1 MFKTLYS
8 CPLTITRHEN
18 GPLHESRRL
27 YLEHLA
33 KEGASRS
40 MLLRASGVMYRA
52 AVRMNLDESS
62 PVEQTAV
69 TAAAKEWAN
78 RRDGNPNRRSAAPAE
93 REFRQITCDWLR
105 FAGRLQPRQT
115 WVQHQ
120 SKIEA
125 FCLYLEK
132 ERGLAS
138 ASIQSTG
145 IHLKN
150 FFKTIPKRDLNKITA
165 AVVDDFLRQKREA
178 GCTRDGL
185 CSLIYALR
193 GFFNYGERQGWT
205 KPGIGSQLYGPRK
218 YREEQLPQ
226 GPSWADVQRLLATT
240 ETDRKVD
247 IRDRAVLL
255 LFAVYGLRAGEVERI
270 RVEDIDWERKTL
282 TIPRTK
288 QRQARIC
295 PLIDSLADAMARYVR
310 EARPATEYPEL
321 FLRYR
326 APHRPFRHGGMY
338 RIVRRR
344 LDHLGISC
352 PRPGPH
358 GLRHACATHLLTQGF
373 TLTEI
378 GGHLGHHTYTATSV
392 YAKVDMPMLRAVADL
407 DLGGLL

>member
-8 CPLTITRHEN
+8 CPLTVARHEN
-18 GPLHESRRL
+18 GPLHESRGR
-27 YLEHLA
+27 YLDHLV

-52 AVRMNLDESS
+52 AMRMNLDESS

-69 TAAAKEWAN
+69 MSAATEWAN
-78 RRDGNPNRRSAAPAE
+78 RRDGNPNRRVAKHTE
-93 REFRQITCDWLR
+93 REFEQITCDWLR
-105 FAGRLQPRQT
+105 FAGRLRPRQAALH
-115 WVQHQ
+115 HQ
-120 SKIEA
+120 SEIDA

-138 ASIQSTG
+138 ASIKSTG
-145 IHLKN
+145 VNLAR
-150 FFKTIPKRDLNKITA
+150 FFKGIPERKLKKLTVTD
-165 AVVDDFLRQKREA
+165 VEQFLRRKREA

-185 CSLIYALR
+185 CSFIYSLR
-193 GFFNYGERQGWT
+193 SFFNYGERQGWT
-205 KPGIGSQLYGPRK
+205 KPGIGAQLYGPRR
-218 YREEQLPQ
+218 YREERLPQ

-270 RVEDIDWERKTL
+270 RLEDIDWERKTL

-288 QRQARIC
+288 QRQTRVC
-295 PLIDSLADAMARYVR
+295 PLIDSLAGAVARYIR
-310 EARPATEYPEL
+310 EARPATDYHEM

-352 PRPGPH
+352 PSPGPH
-358 GLRHACATHLLTQGF
+358 GLRHACATHLLAQGF

-378 GGHLGHHTYTATSV
+378 GGHLGHHTYTATSA
-392 YAKVDMPMLRAVADL
+392 YAKVDMPTLRAVADF

>member
-1 MFKTLYS
+1 M
-8 CPLTITRHEN
+8 
-18 GPLHESRRL
+18 
-27 YLEHLA
+27 
-33 KEGASRS
+33 
-40 MLLRASGVMYRA
+40 
-52 AVRMNLDESS
+52 RMNLDESS

-69 TAAAKEWAN
+69 VSAATEWAN
-78 RRDGNPNRRSAAPAE
+78 RRDGNPNRRVAKHTE
-93 REFRQITCDWLR
+93 REFEQITCDWLR
-105 FAGRLQPRQT
+105 FAGRLRPRQAALH
-115 WVQHQ
+115 HQ
-120 SKIEA
+120 SEIDA

-138 ASIQSTG
+138 ASIKSTG
-145 IHLKN
+145 VNLAR
-150 FFKTIPKRDLNKITA
+150 FFKGIPERKLKKLTVTD
-165 AVVDDFLRQKREA
+165 VEQFLRRKREA

-185 CSLIYALR
+185 CSFIYSLR
-193 GFFNYGERQGWT
+193 SFFNYGETQGWT
-205 KPGIGSQLYGPRK
+205 KPGIGAQLYGPRR
-218 YREEQLPQ
+218 YREERLPQ

-270 RVEDIDWERKTL
+270 RLEDIDWERKTL

-288 QRQARIC
+288 QRQMRVC
-295 PLIDSLADAMARYVR
+295 PLIDSLAGAVARYIR
-310 EARPATEYPEL
+310 EARPATDYHEM

-352 PRPGPH
+352 PSPGPH
-358 GLRHACATHLLTQGF
+358 GLRHACATHLLAQGF

-392 YAKVDMPMLRAVADL
+392 YAKVDMPTLRAVADF

>member
-8 CPLTITRHEN
+8 CPLTVARHEN
-18 GPLHESRRL
+18 GPLHESRRH
-27 YLEHLA
+27 YLDHLA

-69 TAAAKEWAN
+69 ATAANEWAN
-78 RRDGNPNRRSAAPAE
+78 RKDGNPNRRVAQHTE
-93 REFRQITCDWLR
+93 REFQQITCDWLR
-105 FAGRLQPRQT
+105 FAGRLRPRPVA
-115 WVQHQ
+115 VQHQ
-120 SKIEA
+120 SEIEA

-138 ASIQSTG
+138 ASIKSMG
-145 IHLKN
+145 VNLAS
-150 FFKTIPKRDLNKITA
+150 FFKSIPKRELKRITVA
-165 AVVDDFLRQKREA
+165 GIEQFLRRKREA

-185 CSLIYALR
+185 SSFIYSLR
-193 GFFNYGERQGWT
+193 SFFNYGEMQDWT
-205 KPGIGSQLYGPRK
+205 KPGIGAQLYGPRK
-218 YREEQLPQ
+218 YRQEQLPQ

-270 RVEDIDWERKTL
+270 RLQDIDWERKTL
-282 TIPRTK
+282 IIPHTK
-288 QRQARIC
+288 QRRTRVC
-295 PLIDSLADAMARYVR
+295 PLIDSLANALARYIH
-310 EARPATEYPEL
+310 EARPATDYHEL

-358 GLRHACATHLLTQGF
+358 GLRHACATHLLAQGF
-373 TLTEI
+373 TLTEV
-378 GGHLGHHTYTATSV
+378 GGHLGHQTSTATSV
-392 YAKVDMPMLRAVADL
+392 YAKVDMPTLRAVADL

>member
-8 CPLTITRHEN
+8 CPLTVTRHEN
-18 GPLHESRRL
+18 GPLHESRRR

-52 AVRMNLDESS
+52 AVRMNLDDSS
-62 PVEQTAV
+62 PVEQSTVA
-69 TAAAKEWAN
+69 TAAKEWAT
-78 RRDGNPNRRSAAPAE
+78 RRDGNPNQRSTKPAE

-105 FAGRLQPRQT
+105 FADRLQAQQT
-115 WVQHQ
+115 GVQHQ
-120 SKIEA
+120 NRIDA
-125 FCLYLEK
+125 FCLYLER

-150 FFKTIPKRDLNKITA
+150 FFKTIPKRNLHKITVA
-165 AVVDDFLRQKREA
+165 DVEEFLQQKREA

-185 CSLIYALR
+185 CSFVHALR
-193 GFFNYGERQGWT
+193 SFFNYGESQGWT
-205 KPGIGSQLYGPRK
+205 KPGIGAQLHGPRK
-218 YREEQLPQ
+218 YRHEQLPQ
-226 GPSWADVQRLLATT
+226 GPSWADVQRVLATT
-240 ETDRKVD
+240 ETNRKVD

-270 RVEDIDWERKTL
+270 RLEDIDWERKTL

-288 QRQARIC
+288 QRQMRVC
-295 PLIDSLADAMARYVR
+295 PLIDSLAYAITRYIR
-310 EARPATEYPEL
+310 EARPATEYHEL

-326 APHRPFRHGGMY
+326 APYRPFRHGGMY

-352 PRPGPH
+352 PCPGPH
-358 GLRHACATHLLTQGF
+358 GLRHACATHLLAQGF

-392 YAKVDMPMLRAVADL
+392 YAKVDMPTLRAVADL

>member
-8 CPLTITRHEN
+8 CPLTVARHEN
-18 GPLHESRRL
+18 GPLHESRGR
-27 YLEHLA
+27 YLDHLV

-52 AVRMNLDESS
+52 AMRMNLDESS

-69 TAAAKEWAN
+69 MSAATEWAN
-78 RRDGNPNRRSAAPAE
+78 RRDGNPNRRVAKHTE
-93 REFRQITCDWLR
+93 REFEQITCDWLR
-105 FAGRLQPRQT
+105 FAGRLRPRQAALH
-115 WVQHQ
+115 HQ
-120 SKIEA
+120 SEIDA

-138 ASIQSTG
+138 ASIKSTG
-145 IHLKN
+145 VNLAR
-150 FFKTIPKRDLNKITA
+150 FFKGIPERKLKKLTVTD
-165 AVVDDFLRQKREA
+165 VEQFLRRKREA

-185 CSLIYALR
+185 CSFIYSLR
-193 GFFNYGERQGWT
+193 SFFNYGERQGWT
-205 KPGIGSQLYGPRK
+205 KPGIGAQLYGPRR
-218 YREEQLPQ
+218 YREERLPQ

-270 RVEDIDWERKTL
+270 RLEDIDWERKTL

-288 QRQARIC
+288 QRQTRVC
-295 PLIDSLADAMARYVR
+295 PLIDSLAGAVARYIR
-310 EARPATEYPEL
+310 EARPATDYHEM

-352 PRPGPH
+352 PSPGPH
-358 GLRHACATHLLTQGF
+358 GLRHACATHLLAQGF

-392 YAKVDMPMLRAVADL
+392 YAKVDMPTLRAVADF

>member
-1 MFKTLYS
+1 
-8 CPLTITRHEN
+8 
-18 GPLHESRRL
+18 
-27 YLEHLA
+27 
-33 KEGASRS
+33 

-69 TAAAKEWAN
+69 AAAAKEWAN

-295 PLIDSLADAMARYVR
+295 PLIDFLADAMARYVR
-310 EARPATEYPEL
+310 GARPATQYPEL
-321 FLRYR
+321 FLRFR

-392 YAKVDMPMLRAVADL
+392 YANVDMPMLRAVADL

>member
-8 CPLTITRHEN
+8 YPLTVARHEN
-18 GPLHESRRL
+18 GPLHESRRR
-27 YLEHLA
+27 YLDHLA

-52 AVRMNLDESS
+52 AVRMNLDEFST
-62 PVEQTAV
+62 VEQTAV
-69 TAAAKEWAN
+69 ASAAKEWATRVN
-78 RRDGNPNRRSAAPAE
+78 GNPNRRFSEPTE
-93 REFRQITCDWLR
+93 REFRRITCDWLR
-105 FAGRLQPRQT
+105 FAGRLRPRNT
-115 WVQHQ
+115 SVQHQ
-120 SKIEA
+120 SEIDA

-138 ASIQSTG
+138 ASVQSAS
-145 IHLKN
+145 IHLKT
-150 FFKTIPKRDLNKITA
+150 FFRDIPKRDLKKITVA
-165 AVVDDFLRQKREA
+165 DVEKFLKRKRDG

-185 CSLIYALR
+185 SSFISALR
-193 GFFNYGERQGWT
+193 GFFNYAERQRWT
-205 KPGIGSQLYGPRK
+205 KPGIGTQLYGPRR
-218 YREEQLPQ
+218 YRQEQLPQ
-226 GPSWADVQRLLATT
+226 GPSWSDVQRLLATT

-270 RVEDIDWERKTL
+270 RLQDIEWERKTL

-288 QRQARIC
+288 QRRARVC
-295 PLIDSLADAMARYVR
+295 PLIDSLAGTIARYIR
-310 EARPATEYPEL
+310 EARPATEYQEL

-358 GLRHACATHLLTQGF
+358 GLRHACATHLLAQGF

-378 GGHLGHHTYTATSV
+378 GGHLGHQTYTATSV
-392 YAKVDMPMLRAVADL
+392 YAKVDMATLRAVADL

>member
-8 CPLTITRHEN
+8 CPLTVARHEN
-18 GPLHESRRL
+18 GPLHESRGR
-27 YLEHLA
+27 YLDHLV

-52 AVRMNLDESS
+52 AMRMNLDESS

-69 TAAAKEWAN
+69 MSAATEWAN
-78 RRDGNPNRRSAAPAE
+78 RRDGNPNRRVAKHTE
-93 REFRQITCDWLR
+93 REFEQITCDWLR
-105 FAGRLQPRQT
+105 FAGRLRPRQAALH
-115 WVQHQ
+115 HQ
-120 SKIEA
+120 SEIDA

-138 ASIQSTG
+138 ASIKSTG
-145 IHLKN
+145 VNLAR
-150 FFKTIPKRDLNKITA
+150 FFKGIPERKLKKLTVTD
-165 AVVDDFLRQKREA
+165 VEQFLRRKREA

-185 CSLIYALR
+185 CSFIYSLR
-193 GFFNYGERQGWT
+193 SFFNYGERQGWT
-205 KPGIGSQLYGPRK
+205 KPGIGAQLYGPRR
-218 YREEQLPQ
+218 YREERLPQ

-270 RVEDIDWERKTL
+270 RLEDIDWERKTL

-288 QRQARIC
+288 QRQTRVC
-295 PLIDSLADAMARYVR
+295 PLIDSLAGAVARYIR
-310 EARPATEYPEL
+310 EARPATDYHEM

-352 PRPGPH
+352 PSPGPH
-358 GLRHACATHLLTQGF
+358 GLRHACATHLLAQGF

-378 GGHLGHHTYTATSV
+378 GSHLGHHTYTATSV
-392 YAKVDMPMLRAVADL
+392 YAKVDMPTLRAVADF

>member
-8 CPLTITRHEN
+8 CPLTVARHEN
-18 GPLHESRRL
+18 GPLHESRGR
-27 YLEHLA
+27 YLDHLV

-52 AVRMNLDESS
+52 AMRMNLDESS

-69 TAAAKEWAN
+69 VSAATEWAN
-78 RRDGNPNRRSAAPAE
+78 RRDGNPNRRVAKHTE
-93 REFRQITCDWLR
+93 REFEQITCDWLR
-105 FAGRLQPRQT
+105 FAGRLRPRQAALH
-115 WVQHQ
+115 HQ
-120 SKIEA
+120 SEIDA

-138 ASIQSTG
+138 ASIKSTG
-145 IHLKN
+145 VNLAR
-150 FFKTIPKRDLNKITA
+150 FFKGIPERKLKKLTVTD
-165 AVVDDFLRQKREA
+165 VEQFLRRKREA

-185 CSLIYALR
+185 CSFIYSLR
-193 GFFNYGERQGWT
+193 SFFNYGERQGWT
-205 KPGIGSQLYGPRK
+205 KPGIGAQLYGPRR
-218 YREEQLPQ
+218 YREERLPQ

-270 RVEDIDWERKTL
+270 RLEDIDWERKTL

-288 QRQARIC
+288 QRQTRVC
-295 PLIDSLADAMARYVR
+295 PLIDSLAGAVARYIR
-310 EARPATEYPEL
+310 EARPATDYHEM

-352 PRPGPH
+352 PSPGPH
-358 GLRHACATHLLTQGF
+358 GLRHACATHLLAQGF

-392 YAKVDMPMLRAVADL
+392 YAKVDMPTLRAVADF

>member
-8 CPLTITRHEN
+8 CPLTVARHEN
-18 GPLHESRRL
+18 GPLHESRGR
-27 YLEHLA
+27 YLDHLV

-52 AVRMNLDESS
+52 AMRMNLDESS

-69 TAAAKEWAN
+69 MSAATEWAN
-78 RRDGNPNRRSAAPAE
+78 RRDGNPNRRVAKHTE
-93 REFRQITCDWLR
+93 REFEQITCDWLR
-105 FAGRLQPRQT
+105 FAGRLRPRQAALH
-115 WVQHQ
+115 HQ
-120 SKIEA
+120 SEIDA

-138 ASIQSTG
+138 ASIKSTG
-145 IHLKN
+145 VNLAR
-150 FFKTIPKRDLNKITA
+150 FFKGIPERKLKKLTVTD
-165 AVVDDFLRQKREA
+165 VEQFLRRKREA

-185 CSLIYALR
+185 CSFIYSLR
-193 GFFNYGERQGWT
+193 SFFNYGERQGWT
-205 KPGIGSQLYGPRK
+205 KPGIGAQLYGPRR
-218 YREEQLPQ
+218 YREERLPQ
-226 GPSWADVQRLLATT
+226 GSSWADVQRLLATT

-270 RVEDIDWERKTL
+270 RLEDIDWERKTL

-288 QRQARIC
+288 QRQMRVC
-295 PLIDSLADAMARYVR
+295 PLIDSLAGAVARYIR
-310 EARPATEYPEL
+310 EARPATDYHEM

-352 PRPGPH
+352 PSPGPH
-358 GLRHACATHLLTQGF
+358 GLRHACATHLLAQGF

-392 YAKVDMPMLRAVADL
+392 YAKVDMPTLRAVADF

>member
-1 MFKTLYS
+1 
-8 CPLTITRHEN
+8 
-18 GPLHESRRL
+18 
-27 YLEHLA
+27 
-33 KEGASRS
+33 

-62 PVEQTAV
+62 AIEQTAV
-69 TAAAKEWAN
+69 ASAAKEWAN
-78 RRDGNPNRRSAAPAE
+78 RKDGNPNRRVAKHTE
-93 REFRQITCDWLR
+93 REFQQITCDWLR
-105 FAGRLQPRQT
+105 FAGRLRT
-115 WVQHQ
+115 HRAAVQHQ
-120 SKIEA
+120 SEIDA

-138 ASIQSTG
+138 ASIKCTG
-145 IHLKN
+145 VNLAR
-150 FFKTIPKRDLNKITA
+150 FFKNIPKRELKRITTA
-165 AVVDDFLRQKREA
+165 DVEQFLTQKREA

-185 CSLIYALR
+185 CSFVYSLR
-193 GFFNYGERQGWT
+193 SFFNHGERQGWT
-205 KPGIGSQLYGPRK
+205 KPGIGAQLYGPRR
-218 YREEQLPQ
+218 YRHEQLPQ

-240 ETDRKVD
+240 ETDRRVD

-255 LFAVYGLRAGEVERI
+255 LFSVYGLRAGEVERI
-270 RVEDIDWERKTL
+270 RLEDIDWERKTV

-288 QRQARIC
+288 QRQARVC
-295 PLIDSLADAMARYVR
+295 PLIDSLADAIARYIR
-310 EARPATEYPEL
+310 EARPETDYHEL

-352 PRPGPH
+352 PQPGPH
-358 GLRHACATHLLTQGF
+358 GLRHACATHLLAQGF

-392 YAKVDMPMLRAVADL
+392 YAKVDMPTLRAVADL

>member
-8 CPLTITRHEN
+8 CPLTVARHEN
-18 GPLHESRRL
+18 APLHESRRR
-27 YLEHLA
+27 YLDHLA

-40 MLLRASGVMYRA
+40 MLVRASGVIYRA
-52 AVRMNLDESS
+52 TVRMNLDESS
-62 PVEQTAV
+62 PVEQTTVAS
-69 TAAAKEWAN
+69 AAREWAN
-78 RRDGNPNRRSAAPAE
+78 RVDRNPNRRSARPTE
-93 REFRQITCDWLR
+93 REFQQITCDWLR
-105 FAGRLQPRQT
+105 FENRLRPTLVRGP
-115 WVQHQ
+115 HQ
-120 SKIEA
+120 NEIDA
-125 FCLYLEK
+125 FCLYLEN

-138 ASIQSTG
+138 ASINS
-145 IHLKN
+145 ISICLAR
-150 FFKTIPKRDLNKITA
+150 FFKNTPNRELKKITA
-165 AVVDDFLRQKREA
+165 AHVEQFLNQKREA

-185 CSLIYALR
+185 CSFVYSLR
-193 GFFNYGERQGWT
+193 SFFNYGERQGWT
-205 KPGIGSQLYGPRK
+205 KPGLGSQLYGPRR
-218 YREEQLPQ
+218 YRHEQLPQ

-240 ETDRKVD
+240 ETDRETD

-270 RVEDIDWERKTL
+270 RLEDIDWERKTL
-282 TIPRTK
+282 TIPQTK
-288 QRQARIC
+288 QRQTRLC
-295 PLIDSLADAMARYVR
+295 PLIDSLADAITRYIR
-310 EARPATEYPEL
+310 EARPETDYHEL

-358 GLRHACATHLLTQGF
+358 GLRHACATHLLEQGF
-373 TLTEI
+373 TLTEV

-392 YAKVDMPMLRAVADL
+392 YAKVDMPTLRAVADL

>member
-8 CPLTITRHEN
+8 CPLTVARHEN
-18 GPLHESRRL
+18 GPLHESRGR
-27 YLEHLA
+27 YLDHLV

-52 AVRMNLDESS
+52 AMRMNLDESS

-69 TAAAKEWAN
+69 ISAATEWAN
-78 RRDGNPNRRSAAPAE
+78 RRDGNPNRRVAKHTE
-93 REFRQITCDWLR
+93 REFEQITCDWLR
-105 FAGRLQPRQT
+105 FAGRLRPRQAALH
-115 WVQHQ
+115 HQ
-120 SKIEA
+120 SEIDA

-138 ASIQSTG
+138 ASIKSTG
-145 IHLKN
+145 VNLAR
-150 FFKTIPKRDLNKITA
+150 FFKGIPERKLKKLTVTD
-165 AVVDDFLRQKREA
+165 VEQFLRRKREA

-185 CSLIYALR
+185 CSFIYSLR
-193 GFFNYGERQGWT
+193 SFFNYGERQGWT
-205 KPGIGSQLYGPRK
+205 KPGIGAQLYGPRR
-218 YREEQLPQ
+218 YREERLPQ

-270 RVEDIDWERKTL
+270 RLEDIDWERKTL

-288 QRQARIC
+288 QRQTRVC
-295 PLIDSLADAMARYVR
+295 PLIDSLAGAVARYIR
-310 EARPATEYPEL
+310 EARPATDYHEM

-352 PRPGPH
+352 PSPGPH
-358 GLRHACATHLLTQGF
+358 GLRHACATHLLAQGF

-392 YAKVDMPMLRAVADL
+392 YAKVDMPTLRAVADF

>member
-8 CPLTITRHEN
+8 CPLTVARHEN
-18 GPLHESRRL
+18 GPLHESRGR
-27 YLEHLA
+27 YLDHLV

-52 AVRMNLDESS
+52 AMRMNLDESS

-69 TAAAKEWAN
+69 MSAATEWAN
-78 RRDGNPNRRSAAPAE
+78 RRDGNPNRRVAKHTE
-93 REFRQITCDWLR
+93 REFEQITCDWLR
-105 FAGRLQPRQT
+105 FAGRLRPRQAALH
-115 WVQHQ
+115 HQ
-120 SKIEA
+120 SEIDA

-138 ASIQSTG
+138 ASIKSTG
-145 IHLKN
+145 VNLAR
-150 FFKTIPKRDLNKITA
+150 FFKGIPERKLKKLTVTD
-165 AVVDDFLRQKREA
+165 VEQFLRRKREA

-185 CSLIYALR
+185 CSFIYSLR
-193 GFFNYGERQGWT
+193 SFFNYGETQGWT
-205 KPGIGSQLYGPRK
+205 KPGIGAQLYGPRR
-218 YREEQLPQ
+218 YREERLPQ

-270 RVEDIDWERKTL
+270 RLEDIDWERKTL

-288 QRQARIC
+288 QRQTRVC
-295 PLIDSLADAMARYVR
+295 PLIDSLAGAVARYIR
-310 EARPATEYPEL
+310 EARPATDYHEM

-352 PRPGPH
+352 PSPGPH
-358 GLRHACATHLLTQGF
+358 GLRHACATHLLAQGF

-392 YAKVDMPMLRAVADL
+392 YAKVDMPTLRAVADF

>member
-8 CPLTITRHEN
+8 CPLTVARHEN
-18 GPLHESRRL
+18 GPLHESRGR
-27 YLEHLA
+27 YLDHLV

-52 AVRMNLDESS
+52 AMRMNLDESS

-69 TAAAKEWAN
+69 MSAATEWAN
-78 RRDGNPNRRSAAPAE
+78 RRDGNPNRRVAKHTE
-93 REFRQITCDWLR
+93 REFEQITCDWLR
-105 FAGRLQPRQT
+105 FAGRLRPRQAALH
-115 WVQHQ
+115 HQ
-120 SKIEA
+120 SEIDA

-138 ASIQSTG
+138 ASIKSTG
-145 IHLKN
+145 VNLAR
-150 FFKTIPKRDLNKITA
+150 FFKGIPERKLKKLTVTD
-165 AVVDDFLRQKREA
+165 VEQFLRRKREA

-185 CSLIYALR
+185 CSFIYSLR
-193 GFFNYGERQGWT
+193 SFFNYGERQGWT
-205 KPGIGSQLYGPRK
+205 KPGIGAQLYGPRR
-218 YREEQLPQ
+218 YREERLPQ

-240 ETDRKVD
+240 ETDSKVD

-270 RVEDIDWERKTL
+270 RLEDIDWERKTL

-288 QRQARIC
+288 QRQTRVC
-295 PLIDSLADAMARYVR
+295 PLIDSLAGAVARYIR
-310 EARPATEYPEL
+310 EARPATDYHEM

-352 PRPGPH
+352 PSPGPH
-358 GLRHACATHLLTQGF
+358 GLRHACATHLLAQGF

-392 YAKVDMPMLRAVADL
+392 YAKVDMPTLRAVADF

>member
-8 CPLTITRHEN
+8 CPLTVARHEN
-18 GPLHESRRL
+18 GPLHVSRGR
-27 YLEHLA
+27 YLDHLV

-52 AVRMNLDESS
+52 AMRMNLDESS

-69 TAAAKEWAN
+69 MSAATEWAN
-78 RRDGNPNRRSAAPAE
+78 RRDGNPNRRVAKHTE
-93 REFRQITCDWLR
+93 REFEQITCDWLR
-105 FAGRLQPRQT
+105 FAGRLRPRQAALH
-115 WVQHQ
+115 HQ
-120 SKIEA
+120 SEIDA

-138 ASIQSTG
+138 ASIKSTG
-145 IHLKN
+145 VNLAR
-150 FFKTIPKRDLNKITA
+150 FFKGIPERKLKKLTVTD
-165 AVVDDFLRQKREA
+165 VEQFLRRKREA

-185 CSLIYALR
+185 CSFIYSLR
-193 GFFNYGERQGWT
+193 SFFNYGERQGWT
-205 KPGIGSQLYGPRK
+205 KPGIGAQLYGPRR
-218 YREEQLPQ
+218 YREERLPQ

-270 RVEDIDWERKTL
+270 RLEDIDWERKTL

-288 QRQARIC
+288 QRQTRVC
-295 PLIDSLADAMARYVR
+295 PLIDSLAGAVARYIR
-310 EARPATEYPEL
+310 EARPATDYHEM

-352 PRPGPH
+352 PSPGPH
-358 GLRHACATHLLTQGF
+358 GLRHACATHLLAQGF

-392 YAKVDMPMLRAVADL
+392 YAKVDMPTLRAVADF

>member
-1 MFKTLYS
+1 MFNTLYS
-8 CPLTITRHEN
+8 CPLTVARHEN
-18 GPLHESRRL
+18 GPLHESRRR

-40 MLLRASGVMYRA
+40 MLLRASAVMYRA

-69 TAAAKEWAN
+69 ASAAQEWAN
-78 RRDGNPNRRSAAPAE
+78 RRDGNPNRRVAHHTRRA
-93 REFRQITCDWLR
+93 FHQITCDWLR
-105 FAGRLQPRQT
+105 FAGRLRSHRAG
-115 WVQHQ
+115 VQHQ
-120 SKIEA
+120 REIDA

-145 IHLKN
+145 VNLTR
-150 FFKTIPKRDLNKITA
+150 FFKGIPNRELKRIT
-165 AVVDDFLRQKREA
+165 VDHVEQFLKQKREA
-178 GCTRDGL
+178 GCTRNGL
-185 CSLIYALR
+185 SSFIYALR
-193 GFFNYGERQGWT
+193 SFFNYGERQGWT
-205 KPGIGSQLYGPRK
+205 KPGIGAQLYGPQT
-218 YREEQLPQ
+218 YRHEQLPQ
-226 GPSWADVQRLLATT
+226 GPSWADVQRLLAMT

-247 IRDRAVLL
+247 RDRAVLL

-270 RVEDIDWERKTL
+270 RLQDIDWERKTL

-288 QRQARIC
+288 QRQTRVC
-295 PLIDSLADAMARYVR
+295 PLIDSLAGALARYIR
-310 EARPATEYPEL
+310 EARPATHYPEL

-358 GLRHACATHLLTQGF
+358 GLRHACATHLLAQGF

-392 YAKVDMPMLRAVADL
+392 YAKVDMPTLRAVADL
-407 DLGGLL
+407 DLGGVL

>member
-1 MFKTLYS
+1 
-8 CPLTITRHEN
+8 
-18 GPLHESRRL
+18 
-27 YLEHLA
+27 
-33 KEGASRS
+33 
-40 MLLRASGVMYRA
+40 
-52 AVRMNLDESS
+52 MNLDECS
-62 PVEQTAV
+62 PVEQSAV
-69 TAAAKEWAN
+69 ASAAKEWAN
-78 RRDGNPNRRSAAPAE
+78 RKDGNPNRRVANHTE

-105 FAGRLQPRQT
+105 FAGRLRSHRAA
-115 WVQHQ
+115 VQHQ
-120 SKIEA
+120 SEIDT

-138 ASIQSTG
+138 ASIKSTG
-145 IHLKN
+145 VNLAR
-150 FFKTIPKRDLNKITA
+150 FFKNIPHRELKRITVA
-165 AVVDDFLRQKREA
+165 DVEQFLRRKREA

-185 CSLIYALR
+185 CSFISALR
-193 GFFNYGERQGWT
+193 SFFNYGESRGWT
-205 KPGIGSQLYGPRK
+205 RPGIAAQLYGPRR
-218 YREEQLPQ
+218 YRQEQLPQ
-226 GPSWADVQRLLATT
+226 GPAWADVQRLLATT
-240 ETDRKVD
+240 ETDHKVD

-270 RVEDIDWERKTL
+270 RLQDIDWKQKTL

-288 QRQARIC
+288 QRQARVC
-295 PLIDSLADAMARYVR
+295 PLIDSLADAIARYIR
-310 EARPATEYPEL
+310 EARPAIDCREL

-358 GLRHACATHLLTQGF
+358 GLRHACATHLLAQGF

-392 YAKVDMPMLRAVADL
+392 YAKVDMLTLRAVADL